1 MIHPVSVDSGNF
13 YHQPHSLIRPLIFCG
28 TEFHCA
34 ELGDHASRHFS
45 EQPGF
50 FSGTTWCRW
59 QGVQLCACES
69 KLLKISTALMKLRR
83 KKARKY
89 YLFGAEEGGSLFSS
103 PLLGCCY
110 SSVTPSCL
118 TLCDPM
124 DCSTPGLPVLQH
136 LPDLTQTHDH
146 RVGDTIESSHPLSSH
161 FAPAF
166 NLSQHQGLF

>member
-1 MIHPVSVDSGNF
+1 MI
-13 YHQPHSLIRPLIFCG
+13 C
-28 TEFHCA
+28 
-34 ELGDHASRHFS
+34 ASRHFS

-50 FSGTTWCRW
+50 FSGTTWCGW
-59 QGVQLCACES
+59 QGRLLVQLCACES

-136 LPDLTQTHDH
+136 LPDLAQTHIH
-146 RVGDTIESSHPLSSH
+146 RVGDATQPSMVHIYNGALLGPKKNEIIPFAVTWIQLEIIILS
-161 FAPAF
+161 
-166 NLSQHQGLF
+166 